1 MAERSGVA
9 VSALHFYEAQGLISS
24 RRTAGNQRRYPREVI
39 RRVAFIRA
47 SQGVGI
53 PLAPDQGRARPAAGP
68 SHAHPP
74 GLGAPVGAWRGELDD
89 QISRLQRLRDN
100 LSGCIGCGCLS
111 LDLCKLVNPGDILG
125 GQGPGTKKAV
135 TSVESSHGPF
145 GITILIFADGRPMR
159 NGADAQSVG

>member
-1 MAERSGVA
+1 MSKEQAAAPGELTVGQVAERSGVA

-47 SQGVGI
+47 SQRRRD
-53 PLAPDQGRARPAAGP
+53 PACPDQGRARPAAGP

-74 GLGAPVGAWRGELDD
+74 GLGAPVGGLAGRARRPD
-89 QISRLQRLRDN
+89 QQARSDLRDN

-111 LDLCKLVNPGDILG
+111 LDLCKLMNPGDVLG
-125 GQGPGTKKAV
+125 GQGPGPRK
-135 TSVESSHGPF
+135 
-145 GITILIFADGRPMR
+145 L
-159 NGADAQSVG
+159 